1 MNSKNFKNLRPSR
14 KMLNIKHWS
23 EKSNEESILKYHLN
37 DQKCNNLSKT
47 IASIDKCIFLPF
59 HSIEKLRNNLNA

>member
-1 MNSKNFKNLRPSR
+1 
-14 KMLNIKHWS
+14 MLNIKHWS